1 MAKTLVVYFSASGV
15 TRNAAELIARTAGA
29 DLYEICPDKAGFLKT
44 MNEMGLP
51 GLSVEAEPAVKCGIT
66 GTHMKV
72 TIHGEEE
79 ESVDVDLQ
87 EHVHD
92 HAEHHEHANNHH
104 EHCHD
109 HEAAGNHH
117 HHETEVH
124 HHEMAADMADNTHI
138 HAYDHDHQPDHD
150 HHDEHDFHH
159 THTHEETHT
168 EEDSGH
174 PHHHHASMD
183 GISHIIEHLNLP
195 DEVKKDVVA
204 VYHLIAEAE
213 SHVHGKTVEEIH
225 FHEVGTADA
234 IADIAGVCLLMHMI
248 APQKTIASPIHVGSG
263 NVRCAHGILPVPAPA
278 TAFILQGLPIY
289 SGTIRGELCTPTGA
303 ALLKHFVTE
312 FREMPVMRTSAIGYG
327 MGKKDFERA
336 NCVRV
341 LLGETEESG
350 DEVAELSCNLD
361 DMTPEALG
369 FVQEILFAAGAL
381 EVYTI
386 PIGMKKSR
394 PGILLT
400 CMCRCGDK
408 EKMISLL
415 FKHTTTLGIR
425 ENISRRYTLT
435 RTMKEH
441 ETPYGVVREKIAEG
455 YGVKRGKLEYEDLA
469 KIAREQGMSLG
480 EVRKI
485 VKK

>member
-1 MAKTLVVYFSASGV
+1 MKTLYFDCGMGAAGDMLMAS
-15 TRNAAELIARTAGA
+15 
-29 DLYEICPDKAGFLKT
+29 LYEICPDKEKFLKM
-44 MNEMGLP
+44 MNGMGLT
-51 GLSVEAEPAVKCGIT
+51 GLSVEAEPSVKCGIT

-87 EHVHD
+87 GHEHQHDHDDDHDDDHDHDHEHHHDHDHEHHHHHAHD
-92 HAEHHEHANNHH
+92 HADDYSHE
-104 EHCHD
+104 D
-109 HEAAGNHH
+109 HH
-117 HHETEVH
+117 HS
-124 HHEMAADMADNTHI
+124 HEMAESATEQTI
-138 HAYDHDHQPDHD
+138 HEHTHDHG
-150 HHDEHDFHH
+150 H
-159 THTHEETHT
+159 T
-168 EEDSGH
+168 
-174 PHHHHASMD
+174 HHHHASMA
-183 GISHIIEHLNLP
+183 GISHIIEHLDLP
-195 DEVKKDVVA
+195 EEVKTDIVA
-204 VYHLIAEAE
+204 VYRLIAEAE

-248 APQKTIASPIHVGSG
+248 APKKVIASPIHVGSG
-263 NVRCAHGILPVPAPA
+263 NVHCAHGILPVPAPA

-289 SGTIRGELCTPTGA
+289 SGVIKGELCTPTGA

-312 FREMPVMRTSAIGYG
+312 FKEMPIMRTAAIGYG

-341 LLGETEESG
+341 LLGETEENGS
-350 DEVAELSCNLD
+350 EVAGLSCNLD

-400 CMCRCGDK
+400 CMCRCNDK
-408 EKMISLL
+408 EKMVSLL

-425 ENISRRYTLT
+425 ESISKRYTLT
-435 RTMKEH
+435 RTMEEH
-441 ETPYGVVREKIAEG
+441 ETPYGVVREKISEG
-455 YGVKRGKLEYEDLA
+455 YGVVRGKLEYEDLA
-469 KIAREQGMSLG
+469 RIAREQGMSLE
-480 EVRKI
+480 EVKAL
-485 VKK
+485 VENE

>member
-1 MAKTLVVYFSASGV
+1 MA
-15 TRNAAELIARTAGA
+15 
-29 DLYEICPDKAGFLKT
+29 
-44 MNEMGLP
+44 
-51 GLSVEAEPAVKCGIT
+51 
-66 GTHMKV
+66 
-72 TIHGEEE
+72 
-79 ESVDVDLQ
+79 
-87 EHVHD
+87 
-92 HAEHHEHANNHH
+92 
-104 EHCHD
+104 
-109 HEAAGNHH
+109 
-117 HHETEVH
+117 
-124 HHEMAADMADNTHI
+124 
-138 HAYDHDHQPDHD
+138 
-150 HHDEHDFHH
+150 
-159 THTHEETHT
+159 
-168 EEDSGH
+168 
-174 PHHHHASMD
+174 

-248 APQKTIASPIHVGSG
+248 APQKVIASPIHVGSG

-485 VKK
+485 VKNNQ

>member
-1 MAKTLVVYFSASGV
+1 MKTLYFDCGMGAAGDMLMAS
-15 TRNAAELIARTAGA
+15 
-29 DLYEICPDKAGFLKT
+29 LYEICPDKAGFLKT
-44 MNEMGLP
+44 MNAMGLP

-117 HHETEVH
+117 HHEAEVH

-138 HAYDHDHQPDHD
+138 HAYDHDHQPDHN

-168 EEDSGH
+168 EEHSGH
-174 PHHHHASMD
+174 PHHHHTSMA

-248 APQKTIASPIHVGSG
+248 APQKVIASPIHVGSG
-263 NVRCAHGILPVPAPA
+263 NVRCVHGILPVPAPA

-289 SGTIRGELCTPTGA
+289 SGVIKGELCTPTGA

-312 FREMPVMRTSAIGYG
+312 FKEMPVMRTLAIGYG

-341 LLGETEESG
+341 LLGETEETGS
-350 DEVAELSCNLD
+350 EVAELSCNLD

-400 CMCRCGDK
+400 CMCRCNDK
-408 EKMISLL
+408 EKMVSLI

-425 ENISRRYTLT
+425 ESISKRYTLT

-441 ETPYGVVREKIAEG
+441 ETPYGVVREKVSEG
-455 YGVKRGKLEYEDLA
+455 YGVVRGKLEYEDLA
-469 KIAREQGMSLG
+469 KIAREQGMSLE
-480 EVRKI
+480 EVKAL
-485 VKK
+485 VENE

>member
-1 MAKTLVVYFSASGV
+1 MKTLYFDCGMGAAGDMLMAS
-15 TRNAAELIARTAGA
+15 
-29 DLYEICPDKAGFLKT
+29 LYEICPDKAGFLKT

-92 HAEHHEHANNHH
+92 HAEQHDHDHH

-109 HEAAGNHH
+109 HDKEAGNHH

-168 EEDSGH
+168 EEHSGH
-174 PHHHHASMD
+174 PHHHHTSMA

-248 APQKTIASPIHVGSG
+248 APQKVIASPIHVGSG

-289 SGTIRGELCTPTGA
+289 SGVIKGELCTPTGA

-312 FREMPVMRTSAIGYG
+312 FKEMPVMRTLAIGYG

-341 LLGETEESG
+341 LLGETEETGS
-350 DEVAELSCNLD
+350 EVAELSCNLD

-400 CMCRCGDK
+400 CMCRCNDK
-408 EKMISLL
+408 EKMVSLI

-425 ENISRRYTLT
+425 ESISKRYTLT

-441 ETPYGVVREKIAEG
+441 ETPYGVVREKVCEG
-455 YGVKRGKLEYEDLA
+455 YGVVRGKLEYEDLA
-469 KIAREQGMSLG
+469 KIAREQGMSLE
-480 EVRKI
+480 EVKAL
-485 VKK
+485 VENE